1 MTIVFES
8 ECLSTCPLYVTIWD
22 WAGGNIDLQ
31 IGGQT
36 TDFVALM
43 ERALFGLIMLKSE
56 RFFDTPETCRLENG
70 SPNRLPVPG
79 KTPR

>member
-1 MTIVFES
+1 MSF
-8 ECLSTCPLYVTIWD
+8 IWD
-22 WAGGNIDLQ
+22 SAGGNIDLQ

-43 ERALFGLIMLKSE
+43 EHALFGLIMLKSE
-56 RFFDTPETCRLENG
+56 RFFDTPETCRLGNG